1 MRTHHAITI
10 LATAGVLALTSCSS
24 DTTASPGP
32 SASWVRDTGTAQPAP
47 GPSSGSANP
56 DAARAA
62 AGLPAEPKGAQ
73 RQAFLASLNAIDK
86 DIVHGKDDK
95 AISRGI
101 DTCGTIKRFPGDQAK
116 QAEQTNQR
124 WTSPTHPEGH
134 GLATAAKIL
143 AAAHTTICPTY

>member
-1 MRTHHAITI
+1 MRTHHTI
-10 LATAGVLALTSCSS
+10 ATLAAAGLLTLTGCSGAVTS
-24 DTTASPGP
+24 KPKPDGKPIS
-32 SASWVRDTGTAQPAP
+32 SASADAPAATQ
-47 GPSSGSANP
+47 SVDP

-73 RQAFLASLNAIDK
+73 RKAFLDALNAIDK

-101 DTCGTIKRFPGDQAK
+101 DTCGAIKSFPGDITK
-116 QAEQTNQR
+116 QVEQTNKR

-134 GLATAAKIL
+134 GQTKAAQIL
-143 AAAHTTICPTY
+143 AVVQAAICPAY

>member
-1 MRTHHAITI
+1 MRTHHIAATV
-10 LATAGVLALTSCSS
+10 LATTVALALTGCSS
-24 DTTASPGP
+24 DPKPTKAE
-32 SASWVRDTGTAQPAP
+32 PAP
-47 GPSSGSANP
+47 ATQSTNP

-62 AGLPAEPKGAQ
+62 AGLPTEPKGPA
-73 RQAFLASLNAIDK
+73 RQAYLDGLNAIDK

-101 DTCGTIKRFPGDQAK
+101 DTCGTIKSFPGDQAK
-116 QAEQTNQR
+116 QAEQTNKR

-143 AAAHTTICPTY
+143 EVAHTQICPGF

>member
-1 MRTHHAITI
+1 MRTHHTITL
-10 LATAGVLALTSCSS
+10 LAAGALLALTGCADPDADHAGMS
-24 DTTASPGP
+24 DEGKASPSTSSS
-32 SASWVRDTGTAQPAP
+32 SAAP
-47 GPSSGSANP
+47 RSVDP

-73 RQAFLASLNAIDK
+73 RQAFLDGLNAIDK

-101 DTCGTIKRFPGDQAK
+101 DTCGAIKSFPGDITK
-116 QAEQTNQR
+116 QVEQTNKR

-134 GLATAAKIL
+134 GQTKAGQIL
-143 AAAHTTICPTY
+143 AVVHTTICPTY

>member
-1 MRTHHAITI
+1 MRTHHTITT
-10 LATAGVLALTSCSS
+10 LAAAGLLALTGCTSVTSE
-24 DTTASPGP
+24 PK
-32 SASWVRDTGTAQPAP
+32 PAAKP
-47 GPSSGSANP
+47 AAPPAATSANP

-73 RQAFLASLNAIDK
+73 RQAFLDGLNAIDK

-101 DTCGTIKRFPGDQAK
+101 DTCGAIKSFPGDITK
-116 QAEQTNQR
+116 QAEQTNKR

-134 GLATAAKIL
+134 GQTKAAQIL
-143 AAAHTTICPTY
+143 AVVHTTICPTY